1 MSPEIEIRHLRYF
14 LAVADT
20 ENFTRAA
27 ERLGVTQPSI
37 SQQIR
42 DLENELGTTLFQR
55 LGKRVRMTDAGIAFR
70 QRADVV
76 MRKMEEACASVT
88 HVPGQ
93 MSGHI
98 DVGVIPALHLSAIPP
113 VLARFAKDFPSV
125 TVAVHERASR
135 YIEVEIEAGR
145 YDFGFG
151 LMTNKSPNL
160 RCETILSEE
169 LALIVRGDHPHA
181 SKSEL
186 PIRDLE
192 KQPISVLPESF
203 DMRQLVE
210 GLYERVKLRP
220 KIAFE
225 ISTIDSA
232 LHTVVHSGIPT
243 ILPPIVLKGREALHL
258 RSIKLT
264 GSNRKIDFGLIF
276 ARGSKPIPAVAEFVS
291 ALRAVMAQP
300 VAHSVKGPGKARKD

>member
-42 DLENELGTTLFQR
+42 DLETELGTTLFQR
-55 LGKRVRMTDAGIAFR
+55 LGKRVRMTDAGVAFR

-76 MRKMEEACASVT
+76 MRKLEEACASVT

-93 MSGHI
+93 MSGHL

-113 VLARFAKDFPSV
+113 VLARFAKEFPSV

-135 YIEVEIEAGR
+135 FIETEVEAGR
-145 YDFGFG
+145 FDFGFG
-151 LMTNKSPNL
+151 LMSNKSPNL

-169 LALIVRGDHPHA
+169 LALIVRKDHPYA
-181 SKSEL
+181 NKAEIL
-186 PIRDLE
+186 IRDLE

-210 GLYERVKLRP
+210 GVFERVKLRP

-232 LHTVVHSGIPT
+232 LHTVVWSGIPT
-243 ILPPIVLKGREALHL
+243 ILPPIVLKGREALN
-258 RSIKLT
+258 LT
-264 GSNRKIDFGLIF
+264 AVRLSGSNRKIDFGLIF
-276 ARGSKPIPAVAEFVS
+276 ARGSKPIPAVNEFVL
-291 ALRAVMAQP
+291 ALRAVMVPSAP
-300 VAHSVKGPGKARKD
+300 SAAKVGTKSRRD